1 MKSKLK
7 MKNKSKF
14 DLNFLL
20 GQPTS
25 ISEQFHQQ
33 TKITKFAGKPDDPS
47 KWPKAWTTIFLREY
61 LRLDKIVLPEPF
73 LDSILLKEALVKR
86 SSQREYSKEPL
97 SLENLSSL
105 LYFSC
110 GIKDS
115 IGFIS
120 RFYPSA
126 GGRYPLELYLISQ
139 NSELP
144 KGVYHYNIRY
154 HSLEILLKLNA
165 FNADDYFNQDFIKKA
180 SIIILLAAHFKRNT
194 IKYGQRGYRHVI
206 SEAGH
211 IGQNFWLV
219 SAALNLAICGVGGYL
234 DDKLNELL
242 DIDGVKE
249 TVIYVLTAG
258 NKAKR

>member
-1 MKSKLK
+1 MKT
-7 MKNKSKF
+7 KSKF

-20 GQPTS
+20 GKPTS

-33 TKITKFAGKPDDPS
+33 TKITKLSRKKDDPS
-47 KWPKAWTTIFLREY
+47 KWPKAWTTIFLKEY
-61 LRLDKIVLPEPF
+61 LRLDKIILPEPF

-86 SSQREYSKEPL
+86 SSERKYSKKPL

-105 LYFSC
+105 LYYGC
-110 GIKDS
+110 GIKDPTGLS
-115 IGFIS
+115 G

-126 GGRYPLELYLISQ
+126 GGRYPLEVYLISQ

-154 HSLEILLKLNA
+154 HSLETLLTLNK
-165 FNADDYFNQDFIKKA
+165 FNADDYFNQDFINKA
-180 SIIILLAAHFKRNT
+180 PIIILLTAHFARNT
-194 IKYGQRGYRHVI
+194 MKYGERGYRHVI

-211 IGQNFWLV
+211 IGQNFWLI
-219 SAALNLAICGVGGYL
+219 STALDLAICGVGGYL

-242 DIDGVKE
+242 DIDGLKE
-249 TVIYVLTAG
+249 TVVYVLTVG
-258 NKAKR
+258 KRAKK